1 MILVMA
7 LWIHF
12 GVIAFSGRIP
22 GLNARR
28 ASYAALGGLLTL
40 LVAIGVMA
48 FPALSFH
55 AF

>member
-1 MILVMA
+1 
-7 LWIHF
+7 
-12 GVIAFSGRIP
+12 VIAFSGRIP

-40 LVAIGVMA
+40 LAAIGVMA